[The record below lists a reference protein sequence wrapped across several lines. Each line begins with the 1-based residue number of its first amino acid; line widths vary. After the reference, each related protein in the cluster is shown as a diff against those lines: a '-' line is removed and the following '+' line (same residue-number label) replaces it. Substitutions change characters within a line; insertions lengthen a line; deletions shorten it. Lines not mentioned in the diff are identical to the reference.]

1 MRLPRT
7 GTVPIYLG
15 APNVDGF
22 VPPLRKRKGELPDWA
37 ANLRIL
43 TKIGA
48 PV

>member
-22 VPPLRKRKGELPDWA
+22 VPPLRK
-37 ANLRIL
+37 
-43 TKIGA
+43 
-48 PV
+48 